1 MDGPGTGGGKVFGR
15 FTEPAHQVLD
25 LARVEAERAG
35 HRYLGPEHV
44 LLGLLAEGHSQAAQL
59 LRSARVELAAAR
71 AGLARLADRGV
82 VPAPRPSDGELLG
95 TLGIDLD
102 SVRYQT
108 EQRFGDQAVGEA
120 TWRVTRRRWWWGP
133 RVVWTPLC
141 GLPLVAKRALQLA
154 SQQAHALGHSEVR
167 PEHLLLGVLED
178 ARQPTDKP
186 TSSRRHRQII
196 AHVGLP
202 DGYHGAA
209 GPLLAGLQVDL
220 GRLQADLGRL
230 QEAVATE
237 LRGMPR

>member
-1 MDGPGTGGGKVFGR
+1 MDGFGAGGDKVFGR

-25 LARVEAERAG
+25 LVRAEAERAG

-44 LLGLLAEGHSQAAQL
+44 LLGLLAEGHSRAAQL
-59 LRSARVELAAAR
+59 LRAAGVELAAAR
-71 AGLARLADRGV
+71 VALARLADRGI

-102 SVRYQT
+102 AVRHQT
-108 EQRFGDQAVGEA
+108 EQRFGVQAVGEA
-120 TWRVTRRRWWWGP
+120 TWRVTRRRRG
-133 RVVWTPLC
+133 RAVWTPLC
-141 GLPLVAKRALQLA
+141 GPPLVAKRALQLA

-178 ARQPTDKP
+178 ARQPTDTPK
-186 TSSRRHRQII
+186 SSRRHRQII

-209 GPLLAGLQVDL
+209 GPLLAGLAV
-220 GRLQADLGRL
+220 DLGRL
-230 QEAVATE
+230 QEAAIE
-237 LRGMPR
+237 LRGIQR